1 MSVETDRPE
10 PSLSASAAREL
21 VGVQVLVV
29 DQDRDVQQGL
39 AQLLAEAGLHVT
51 SAFEPTEAIARIDSQ
66 FFSVALVDV
75 DTPTPGAGLA
85 TIAEVKRRSPTTM
98 VLALTPRRSW
108 DDAVAAIRAGAIDL
122 ILKAP
127 ESVPYLHERVLAA
140 AGRSVG
146 HREVDAVLADVRDVY
161 DDFLQRFMDAERRAA
176 DLGDRLAGK
185 DPTRTAQVDELRV
198 LIVDE
203 VEALYEAMTS
213 AAPPGFSFVHATS
226 GGEALDRAGG
236 GQFHYAM
243 IAEDLTD
250 LPVSMVVRSL
260 RTQAPELVLLTFLGP
275 ADNGRVG
282 LVDSSGTRPVVPR
295 FTDAAQLVERLDE
308 LAEAWRAKAR
318 ERRYMQAFREKH
330 YDFLRRYV
338 ELRTKIQ
345 RTGR

>member
-1 MSVETDRPE
+1 MCIRDR
-10 PSLSASAAREL
+10 
-21 VGVQVLVV
+21 
-29 DQDRDVQQGL
+29 
-39 AQLLAEAGLHVT
+39 
-51 SAFEPTEAIARIDSQ
+51 
-66 FFSVALVDV
+66 
-75 DTPTPGAGLA
+75 
-85 TIAEVKRRSPTTM
+85 
-98 VLALTPRRSW
+98 
-108 DDAVAAIRAGAIDL
+108 
-122 ILKAP
+122 
-127 ESVPYLHERVLAA
+127 
-140 AGRSVG
+140 
-146 HREVDAVLADVRDVY
+146 
-161 DDFLQRFMDAERRAA
+161 RRAA